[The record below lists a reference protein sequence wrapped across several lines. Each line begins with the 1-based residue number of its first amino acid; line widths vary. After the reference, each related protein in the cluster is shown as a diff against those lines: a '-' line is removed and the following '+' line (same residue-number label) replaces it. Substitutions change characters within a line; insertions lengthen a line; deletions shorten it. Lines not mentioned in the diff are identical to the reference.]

1 MEELVALIIQVV
13 VEVGLQLFGA
23 VGIDWATG
31 ASDKKGDKEEAG
43 CGWLFIFALLGAA
56 CGGLSLVLVPK
67 LVLPTLGLRIA
78 NLVVAPLAAGGLSY
92 LVARLRYAV
101 PQWRS
106 QLKTALA
113 RARTRLQHADVD
125 GDRFTTSYSLY
136 LLVLKHSQQS
146 DLSFER
152 QFAYLVQE
160 DRTAIRGF
168 ETTETPLGGAGEGT
182 LFVAKQF

>member
-1 MEELVALIIQVV
+1 RAARRRATPRAAEPRRSGGRPVEELVALIIQVV

-56 CGGLSLVLVPK
+56 CGGLSLMLVPK

-92 LVARLRYAV
+92 LIAKHVWAAG
-101 PQWRS
+101 QWPPPHHFWRGFWF
-106 QLKTALA
+106 ALVFGIV
-113 RARTRLQHADVD
+113 R
-125 GDRFTTSYSLY
+125 
-136 LLVLKHSQQS
+136 
-146 DLSFER
+146 
-152 QFAYLVQE
+152 FAYVH
-160 DRTAIRGF
+160 R
-168 ETTETPLGGAGEGT
+168 
-182 LFVAKQF
+182 